1 MKIKFYGGQEEVG
14 RSCIMIISD
23 QAKILLDAGI
33 KVKEEEN
40 PYPTIPDAELKSL
53 DGIFISH
60 AHMDHC
66 GYLPHIYSAGY
77 DRKVF
82 ATQATMEIVNV
93 MISDYMRL
101 AEPKNVTKEGLKRLM
116 RNYVVADY
124 MKAIKLKDL
133 TIKFIPAGHILGSAL
148 ISVSDG
154 KHTLLYTGD
163 INLASTR
170 LMEGADTRTL
180 KADTLITEST
190 YAGREDKFP
199 PENSTIKKMVDSI
212 RDTILQ
218 NGTVIVPSFAV
229 GRAQEVLLILDDYM
243 NSGKIPK
250 VPIYIDGMINKIM
263 RIHRH
268 NILSCRKELQMKIL
282 VSEYD
287 PFKSSNY
294 RPVDKKAM
302 RMKVIRDGTPKIIV
316 TTSGML
322 SGGPVLEYLTHL
334 SKNPLNKL
342 IMVGYQAKGTLGSEL
357 QGGAKE
363 VEIDDK
369 KVTVKLKVETYH
381 LSAHA
386 DRPQLLS
393 LLTKVKGL
401 RNVFVVH
408 GEKVKSEQF
417 REDISKKYKATVP
430 SIGSTHTL

>member
-14 RSCIMIISD
+14 RSCIMIISE
-23 QAKILLDAGI
+23 QSKILLDAGI
-33 KVKEEEN
+33 KVGDED
-40 PYPTIPDAELKSL
+40 PYPKLPDAELKNI

-60 AHMDHC
+60 AHLDHC

-82 ATQATMEIVNV
+82 ATQATMEILNV
-93 MISDYMRL
+93 MINDYMRL
-101 AEPKNVTKEGLKRLM
+101 SEPENVSKEGLRRLM
-116 RNYVVADY
+116 RNYVVAEY
-124 MKAIKLKDL
+124 MKTIKLKDL
-133 TIKFIPAGHILGSAL
+133 TIKFIPAGHILGSSL

-154 KHTLLYTGD
+154 KHTVLYTGD

-190 YAGREDKFP
+190 YAGRDDKFP
-199 PENSTIKKMVDSI
+199 PENTIVKGMVDSVKE
-212 RDTILQ
+212 TLMQ
-218 NGTVIVPSFAV
+218 NGSVIIPSFAV

-250 VPIYIDGMINKIM
+250 VPIYIDGMINKIT

-287 PFKSSNY
+287 PFKSNNY
-294 RPVDKKAM
+294 KPVEKKQS
-302 RMKVIRDGTPKIIV
+302 RMKVIRDGEPKIIV

-322 SGGPVLEYLTHL
+322 SGGPVLEYLTHMAR
-334 SKNPLNKL
+334 NPLNKL
-342 IMVGYQAKGTLGSEL
+342 LMVGYQAKGTLGNEL
-357 QGGAKE
+357 QNGAKE
-363 VEIDDK
+363 VEIDKK
-369 KVTVKLKVETYH
+369 KVAIKLKVETFH

-386 DRPQLLS
+386 DRPQLLN

-401 RNVFVVH
+401 KNVFIVH
-408 GEKVKSEQF
+408 GEKSKSEQF

>member
-14 RSCIMIISD
+14 RSCIMIISE
-23 QAKILLDAGI
+23 QSKILLDAGI
-33 KVKEEEN
+33 KVGDED
-40 PYPTIPDAELKSL
+40 PYPKLPDAELKNI

-60 AHMDHC
+60 AHLDHC

-82 ATQATMEIVNV
+82 ATQATMEILNV
-93 MISDYMRL
+93 MINDYMRL
-101 AEPKNVTKEGLKRLM
+101 SEPENVSKEGLRRLM
-116 RNYVVADY
+116 RNYVVAEY
-124 MKAIKLKDL
+124 MKTIKLKDL
-133 TIKFIPAGHILGSAL
+133 TIKFIPAGHILGSSL

-154 KHTLLYTGD
+154 KHTVLYTGD
-163 INLASTR
+163 INPISTR

-190 YAGREDKFP
+190 YAGRDDKFP
-199 PENSTIKKMVDSI
+199 PENTIVKGMVDSVKE
-212 RDTILQ
+212 TLMQ
-218 NGTVIVPSFAV
+218 NGSVIIPSFAV

-250 VPIYIDGMINKIM
+250 VPIYIDGMINKIT

-287 PFKSSNY
+287 PFKSNNY
-294 RPVDKKAM
+294 KPVEKKQS
-302 RMKVIRDGTPKIIV
+302 RMKVIRDGEPKIIV

-322 SGGPVLEYLTHL
+322 SGGPVLEYLTHMAR
-334 SKNPLNKL
+334 NPLNKL
-342 IMVGYQAKGTLGSEL
+342 LMVGYQAKGTLGNEL
-357 QGGAKE
+357 QNGAKE
-363 VEIDDK
+363 VEIDKK
-369 KVTVKLKVETYH
+369 KVAIKLKVETFH

-386 DRPQLLS
+386 DRPQLLN

-401 RNVFVVH
+401 KNVFIVH
-408 GEKVKSEQF
+408 GEKSKSEQF

>member
-14 RSCIMIISD
+14 RSCIMIISE
-23 QAKILLDAGI
+23 QSKILLDAGI
-33 KVKEEEN
+33 KVGDED
-40 PYPTIPDAELKSL
+40 PYPKLPDAELKNI

-60 AHMDHC
+60 AHLDHC

-82 ATQATMEIVNV
+82 ATQATMEILNV
-93 MISDYMRL
+93 MINDYMRL
-101 AEPKNVTKEGLKRLM
+101 SEPENVSKEGLRRLM
-116 RNYVVADY
+116 RNYVVAEY
-124 MKAIKLKDL
+124 MKTIKLKDL
-133 TIKFIPAGHILGSAL
+133 TIKFIPAGHILGSSL

-154 KHTLLYTGD
+154 KHTVLYTGD

-190 YAGREDKFP
+190 YAGRDDKFP
-199 PENSTIKKMVDSI
+199 PENTIVKGMVDSVKE
-212 RDTILQ
+212 TLMQ
-218 NGTVIVPSFAV
+218 NGSVIIPSFAV

-250 VPIYIDGMINKIM
+250 VPIYIDGMINKIT

-287 PFKSSNY
+287 PFKSNNY
-294 RPVDKKAM
+294 KPVEKKQS
-302 RMKVIRDGTPKIIV
+302 RMKVIRDGEPKIIV

-322 SGGPVLEYLTHL
+322 SGGPVLEYLTHMAR
-334 SKNPLNKL
+334 NPLNKL
-342 IMVGYQAKGTLGSEL
+342 LMVGYQAKGTLGNEL
-357 QGGAKE
+357 QNGAKE
-363 VEIDDK
+363 VEIDKK
-369 KVTVKLKVETYH
+369 KVAIKLKVETFH

-386 DRPQLLS
+386 DRPQLLN
-393 LLTKVKGL
+393 LRTKVKGL
-401 RNVFVVH
+401 KNVFIVH
-408 GEKVKSEQF
+408 GEKSKSEQF